1 MATYYRAKFSKWTK
15 PIVSYSYLKNL
26 ASQLGGAM
34 PKGKALTA
42 IEMPDIN
49 SSIEFI
55 DISSFDFRAL
65 NLLPDEVKPWNDQ
78 ERETISSF
86 FDRLGT
92 IVPGLLA
99 LAVIGRRIKLIRTT
113 ALVFSDGRKP
123 CALAG
128 ENTIILSDSFFS
140 APNALHSFA
149 HELTH
154 IADDAYF
161 VAFSKEWIEL
171 AEPLMKQY
179 REGNGTIDKTLFFQT
194 KWPSEY
200 ACENL
205 IEALA
210 EYVAC
215 YATCKYFDS
224 VELFEKTV
232 APLIVNPDTTIMQW
246 KKTVSKARE
255 ARDNQNIEL
264 ARREFEQAC
273 KLFPTKPFPYL
284 QLAGIAASS
293 ADYKKTIFYTTKM
306 IDSFKIVRSS
316 SPIELNYIY
325 LILRTFATTGRPEKT
340 REFAT
345 WLLREY
351 PNNTEIGKYS

>member
-1 MATYYRAKFSKWTK
+1 M
-15 PIVSYSYLKNL
+15 SYSYLKNL
-26 ASQLGGAM
+26 VSQLGEAK

-42 IEMPDIN
+42 IEIPDIN

-55 DISSFDFRAL
+55 DVSSFDFRAL
-65 NLLPDEVKPWNDQ
+65 NLLPCEVKPWNDE
-78 ERETISSF
+78 ERATIRLF
-86 FDRLGT
+86 FDKLGVT
-92 IVPGLLA
+92 VPGLLA

-113 ALVFSDGRKP
+113 ALVFSDGKRP

-128 ENTIILSDSFFS
+128 ENTIILSDNFFS

-154 IADDAYF
+154 VADDAYF

-179 REGNGTIDKTLFFQT
+179 RDGNGTIDKTLFFQT

-205 IEALA
+205 VEALA

-215 YATCKYFDS
+215 YATGKYFDS
-224 VELFEKTV
+224 VELFERTI

-255 ARDNQNIEL
+255 ARDKRNIEL

-273 KLFPTKPFPYL
+273 KLFPAKPFPYL
-284 QLAGIAASS
+284 QMAGIAASS

-306 IDSFKIVRSS
+306 IDSFKIIRSS
-316 SPIELNYIY
+316 SPIELDYIY
-325 LILRTFATTGRPEKT
+325 LILRTFATASLPEKT
-340 REFAT
+340 REFAM

-351 PNNTEIGKYS
+351 PDHTEICKYCYEKSEQ